1 MKDNEREQILAWMGE
16 GYNCS
21 QVVLMHFANKKA
33 IDLGMETAKKIAQPF
48 ELGHYTG
55 ETCGGLS
62 GGLMVIGLMKGAM
75 DDEGKV
81 ELIKAS
87 HKFVTGFKEKM
98 GSNMCKD
105 LLATNVNEGDNLSK
119 AFEDGTIERVC
130 PNAIFTA
137 IELVEE
143 ICG

>member
-1 MKDNEREQILAWMGE
+1 
-16 GYNCS
+16 
-21 QVVLMHFANKKA
+21 
-33 IDLGMETAKKIAQPF
+33 
-48 ELGHYTG
+48 
-55 ETCGGLS
+55 
-62 GGLMVIGLMKGAM
+62 MVIGLMKGAM

-81 ELIKAS
+81 ELIKAA
-87 HKFVTGFKEKM
+87 HKFVTAFKEKM

-130 PNAIFTA
+130 PQAIFTS